1 MPHLLPCDR
10 PWHSI
15 AGGTLCGSP
24 KLRAPTIIYLY
35 RRHFPFAQL
44 ITSSITLLEE
54 SHMGWLH
61 PWPSC
66 SFVRKLNTSTLSRT
80 YVAVFAQNRTQNLF
94 LFACPP
100 FSHCCSSCPCSA
112 SRFLQLY
119 LLCPPG
125 LGGSLSMWPGNTWYK
140 HDYVRNIYR
149 KCLYFLMNL
158 RCGVN

>member
-15 AGGTLCGSP
+15 AGGMLCGSP

-35 RRHFPFAQL
+35 RRHFPLAQL

-61 PWPSC
+61 PWPSR

-80 YVAVFAQNRTQNLF
+80 WVEVRSEQNRTQNLF
-94 LFACPP
+94 LFACPAHLFHIAAHLAP
-100 FSHCCSSCPCSA
+100 VVLQDFCSCIFSAHSI
-112 SRFLQLY
+112 LED
-119 LLCPPG
+119 LCQCD
-125 LGGSLSMWPGNTWYK
+125 LDILDINMILCETY
-140 HDYVRNIYR
+140 IYR
-149 KCLYFLMNL
+149 KWL
-158 RCGVN
+158 